1 MGEFHIAV
9 LGDGH
14 DRSGFTCGVPSL
26 DNFLRTQAGQ
36 HARKRVSRTYV
47 VTRKGEATV
56 LGYYTLAAGS
66 IPFDEFP
73 PELSKKLP
81 FHDVPAVL
89 LARLA
94 VDVSARGKGLGGDL
108 VTDAFRRVL
117 LLGDAVG
124 VHAVH
129 VHALDDSAA
138 AFYRH
143 HQFQPLPD
151 QPQHLIIP
159 VQTILRLIPP
169 LDPAPS
175 G

>member
-1 MGEFHIAV
+1 MDEFRIAL

-14 DRSGFTCGVPSL
+14 DRTGFTCGVPSL
-26 DNFLRTQAGQ
+26 DTFLRAQAGQ

-47 VTRKGEATV
+47 VTRTEEARV
-56 LGYYTLAAGS
+56 LGYYTLAADS

-94 VDVSARGKGLGGDL
+94 VDTSARGKGLGGDL

-117 LLGDAVG
+117 MLGESVG
-124 VHAVH
+124 VHALH
-129 VHALDDSAA
+129 VHALDDTAA

-151 QPQHLIIP
+151 QPLHLFLP
-159 VQTILRLIPP
+159 VQTIQRLIPP
-169 LDPAPS
+169 LDPAPA